1 MRHLHLIDTSI
12 GSDNVGDEI
21 IMSEI
26 KSHLLPLISDAY
38 VTTSAGHDGLGVY
51 SRDLA
56 GKADLVLLLGTNAL
70 RHQYRVGKKYIWYVD
85 RKDISAIEGKVVLFG
100 VGANRD
106 FEKIERRQLAF
117 LQRVL
122 APNFVH
128 AVRDETGARIV
139 EACGLKSVNTSCPT
153 LWAAPRVK
161 VDPAKRP
168 GAVCF
173 TLTKHKADPLD
184 QQMLDQMLDLYEDV
198 YFWPQQPR
206 DLEYLRTLNNQG
218 RVKVLPPN
226 LSAYDAFLSSTEVD
240 VVGTRLHGSIRG
252 LHHGR
257 RVLAI
262 AIDNRARD
270 IGAEVSLPT
279 LPRSEMHKLAERLNG
294 DLTCEL
300 SLPKEKIDLFL
311 DQFKSS

>member
-1 MRHLHLIDTSI
+1 MRHIHLIDTSI

-26 KSHLLPLISDAY
+26 KTHLNPLISDAY

-56 GKADLVLLLGTNAL
+56 AKADLVLLLGTNAL

-85 RKDISAIEGKVVLFG
+85 RKDIAAIAGKVVLFG

-106 FEKIERRQLAF
+106 FDKIERRQLAF
-117 LQRVL
+117 LKRVL
-122 APNFVH
+122 APNFTH
-128 AVRDETGARIV
+128 SVRDETGARIV
-139 EACGLKSVNTSCPT
+139 EACGLRSVNTSCPT
-153 LWAAPRVK
+153 LWSAPKVK

-168 GAVCF
+168 RAVCF
-173 TLTKHKADPLD
+173 TLTKHYADPRD
-184 QQMLDQMLDLYEDV
+184 QHMLDQFLALYDEV

-206 DLEYLRTLNNQG
+206 DLEYLRTMQNAG
-218 RVKVLPPN
+218 KVEILPPN
-226 LSAYDAFLSSTEVD
+226 LNAYDAFLSSTEVD

-279 LPRSEMHKLAERLNG
+279 LARSDIAQLTERLNG
-294 DLTCEL
+294 DLSCAL
-300 SLPKEKIDLFL
+300 SLPTQKIGDFL
-311 DQFKSS
+311 GQFKAG